1 MSVQRSV
8 DKSVALTGL
17 SREMKAVKRVARRDF
32 AKASISVVE
41 TAIRAAA

>member
-17 SREMKAVKRVARRDF
+17 SREMKAAKRVAWRDF
-32 AKASISVVE
+32 AMASISVVE
-41 TAIRAAA
+41 TA